1 MAIPDY
7 QTLMLPLLRF
17 YADTSVHPLNDA
29 VEPLAREFKLT
40 DEELR
45 QLLPSGRQ
53 TTFRNR
59 AAWARTY
66 ISKAGL
72 LASVK
77 RGHSTITPA
86 GKKVL
91 MEKPSRIDVR
101 FLRQFPSFVAF
112 HDTKPDETSGGA
124 TANQL
129 SIVEPKESPEELIES
144 IHAQLKRALAEDLLA
159 RIAAAAPDFFERLVV
174 ELLLKMG
181 YGGSRQDA
189 GRAIGRSGDGGIDGI
204 INEDR
209 LGLDSIYL
217 QAKRWENPVGRPE
230 IQKFA
235 GALAEHR
242 AKKGVFITTSAFTKE
257 AVASA
262 TKHDA
267 RIVLIDGEKLATLM
281 IDHGLGVTLAASYD
295 VKRVDSDYFADE

>member
-1 MAIPDY
+1 MPIPDY

-17 YADTSVHPLNDA
+17 YADGNVHPLKDA
-29 VEPLAREFKLT
+29 AESIAREYGLT
-40 DEELR
+40 KEELR
-45 QLLPSGRQ
+45 QLLPSGLQ
-53 TTFRNR
+53 PTFNNR
-59 AAWARTY
+59 VSWARTY
-66 ISKAGL
+66 MAKAGL
-72 LASVK
+72 LATVK
-77 RGHSTITPA
+77 RGHFCITET
-86 GKKVL
+86 GRQVL
-91 MEKPSRIDVR
+91 ADNPERIDVR
-101 FLRQFPSFVAF
+101 LLRRFPSFLEFQTAK
-112 HDTKPDETSGGA
+112 HDETASNGQIS
-124 TANQL
+124 TL
-129 SIVEPKESPEELIES
+129 TETKESPAELIES
-144 IHAQLKRALAEDLLA
+144 AHAQLKRALAADLLS
-159 RIAAAAPDFFERLVV
+159 RIACAAPEFFERLVV

-181 YGGSRQDA
+181 YGGSRADA

-217 QAKRWENPVGRPE
+217 QAKRWEQPVGRPE

-242 AKKGVFITTSAFTKE
+242 ARKGVFITTSSFTKE
-257 AVASA
+257 ALASA

-281 IDHGLGVTLAASYD
+281 IDHGLGVTLEASYD

>member
-1 MAIPDY
+1 MPIPDY

-17 YADTSVHPLNDA
+17 YSDGEIHSFKEAESS
-29 VEPLAREFKLT
+29 LAWEFKLT
-40 DEELR
+40 ETELS
-45 QLLPSGRQ
+45 QLIPSGRQ
-53 TTFRNR
+53 SLFYNR

-72 LASVK
+72 LSTAK
-77 RGHSTITPA
+77 RGYFSITPVGLKVLA
-86 GKKVL
+86 GK
-91 MEKPSRIDVR
+91 PDRIDAR
-101 FLRQFPSFVAF
+101 FLRQFPSFIEF
-112 HDTKPDETSGGA
+112 KENRHDEDSSSGPALPLAET
-124 TANQL
+124 
-129 SIVEPKESPEELIES
+129 KESPEEQIES
-144 IHAQLKRALAEDLLA
+144 AHAQLKRALAAELIS
-159 RIAAAAPDFFERLVV
+159 RIRLAAPIFFERLVV

-242 AKKGVFITTSAFTKE
+242 AKKGVFITTSSFTKE
-257 AVASA
+257 ALASA

-281 IDHGLGVTLAASYD
+281 IDHGLGVTLEASYEI
-295 VKRVDSDYFADE
+295 KRIDSDYFAEE

>member
-1 MAIPDY
+1 MPVPDY
-7 QTLMLPLLRF
+7 QTLMLPLLRI
-17 YADTSVHPLNDA
+17 YSDGTIHSLNEAIDI
-29 VEPLAREFKLT
+29 LAREFKLT
-40 DEELR
+40 DDDLR
-45 QLLPSGRQ
+45 VLLPSGRQ

-59 AAWARTY
+59 VGWARTY
-66 ISKAGL
+66 MSKAGL
-72 LASVK
+72 LATAK
-77 RGHSTITPA
+77 RGHFSITKSGLAVLAENPA
-86 GKKVL
+86 
-91 MEKPSRIDVR
+91 RIDAR
-101 FLRQFPSFVAF
+101 FLRQFPSFVQF
-112 HDTKPDETSGGA
+112 QESKHESDSSTTVPLPLSET
-124 TANQL
+124 
-129 SIVEPKESPEELIES
+129 KESPEEQIES
-144 IHAQLKRALAEDLLA
+144 AHTQLTRALAGELLA
-159 RIAAAAPDFFERLVV
+159 RIQSAAPDFFERLVV

-257 AVASA
+257 ARLSA
-262 TKHDA
+262 DKHDA

-281 IDHGLGVTLAASYD
+281 IDHGLGVTLEATYE
-295 VKRVDSDYFADE
+295 VKRIDSDYFAEE

>member
-1 MAIPDY
+1 MALPDF
-7 QTLMLPLLRF
+7 QSLMLPLLRS
-17 YADTSVHPLNDA
+17 YADGETRSIASVSDSLG
-29 VEPLAREFKLT
+29 REFMLT
-40 DEELR
+40 EDELR

-53 TTFRNR
+53 STFRNR
-59 AAWARTY
+59 IAWARTY
-66 ISKAGL
+66 LSKAGL
-72 LASVK
+72 LASPK
-77 RGHSTITPA
+77 RAHFHITEA
-86 GKKVL
+86 GLKTL
-91 MEKPSRIDVR
+91 AAQPTRIDINYLNAFPE
-101 FLRQFPSFVAF
+101 FLNFRTRKHADSPA
-112 HDTKPDETSGGA
+112 DLAA
-124 TANQL
+124 TAA
-129 SIVEPKESPEELIES
+129 ESARENPEELIES
-144 IHAQLKRALAEDLLA
+144 LHDQLKRALADDLLA
-159 RIAAAAPDFFERLVV
+159 RISTAAPDFFERLVV

-242 AKKGVFITTSAFTKE
+242 AKKGVFITTSSFTKE
-257 AVASA
+257 ALASA

-281 IDHGLGVTLAASYD
+281 IDHGLGVTLAASYE
-295 VKRVDSDYFADE
+295 VKRVDSDYFVDE

>member
-1 MAIPDY
+1 MPIPDF
-7 QTLMLPLLRF
+7 QTLMLPLLRS
-17 YADTSVHPLNDA
+17 YADGEIRSISNSVETLGH
-29 VEPLAREFKLT
+29 EFRLT
-40 DEELR
+40 DDELR
-45 QLLPSGRQ
+45 HLLPSGRQ
-53 TTFRNR
+53 ATFRNR
-59 AAWARTY
+59 VAWARTY
-66 ISKAGL
+66 LSKAGL
-72 LASVK
+72 LSSPKRAHFKITATGQASL
-77 RGHSTITPA
+77 A
-86 GKKVL
+86 A
-91 MEKPSRIDVR
+91 KPTRIDIA
-101 FLRQFPSFVAF
+101 FLNTFPEFVKF
-112 HDTKPDETSGGA
+112 RTTKHGETNASA
-124 TANQL
+124 ITVPPLEQREN
-129 SIVEPKESPEELIES
+129 PEEQIES
-144 IHAQLKRALAEDLLA
+144 IHAQLKRDLAVELLT

-217 QAKRWENPVGRPE
+217 QAKRWEHPVGRPE

-242 AKKGVFITTSAFTKE
+242 AKKGVFITTSSFTKE
-257 AVASA
+257 ALASA

-281 IDHGLGVTLAASYD
+281 IDHGLGVTLEASYEI
-295 VKRVDSDYFADE
+295 KRIDSDYFAEE

>member
-1 MAIPDY
+1 MPVPDY
-7 QTLMLPLLRF
+7 QTVMLPLLRI
-17 YADTSVHPLNDA
+17 YSDGAIHSLNEAIDT
-29 VEPLAREFKLT
+29 LAREFKLT
-40 DEELR
+40 DDDLR
-45 QLLPSGRQ
+45 VLLPSGRQ

-59 AAWARTY
+59 VGWARTY
-66 ISKAGL
+66 MSKAGL
-72 LASVK
+72 LATAK
-77 RGHSTITPA
+77 RGHFSITKA
-86 GKKVL
+86 GLAVL
-91 MEKPSRIDVR
+91 AENPTRIDAR
-101 FLRQFPSFVAF
+101 FLRQFPSFVQF
-112 HDTKPDETSGGA
+112 QESKHESDLSTTVPLPHSET
-124 TANQL
+124 
-129 SIVEPKESPEELIES
+129 KESPEEQIES
-144 IHAQLKRALAEDLLA
+144 AHTQLTRALAGELLT
-159 RIAAAAPDFFERLVV
+159 RIQTSAPDFFERLVV

-257 AVASA
+257 ARTSA
-262 TKHDA
+262 DKHDA

-281 IDHGLGVTLAASYD
+281 IDHGLGVTLEASYE
-295 VKRVDSDYFADE
+295 VKRIDSDYFAEE